1 MVEEIIVNTPFGIV
15 NLEMKGFEV
24 EFYKIARSFTIGDRI
39 ITLQWR
45 I

>member
-24 EFYKIARSFTIGDRI
+24 EFYKILGRQAIGGKLI
-39 ITLQWR
+39 ILN
-45 I
+45 